1 MSKTKTKGITTAY
14 WNIRRHQM
22 GPIQISKLPQA
33 NCLGAEIDET
43 CNWFREQCRFFSRRK
58 IRGGEKSPGLTSKL
72 ENVCWPRTQLSANKI
87 IWGFAAIF
95 SFILEI
101 LKHHLLVRQVQY
113 HKFSLKC
120 LSLREKTKVKKV
132 KSDKKWIVCG
142 FHFEEYHFKRESDR
156 EGRENGDQQ
165 REIRLWESV
174 GDLQRKGKQSGRE
187 ERA

>member
-1 MSKTKTKGITTAY
+1 MSKTKTKEITTAY
-14 WNIRRHQM
+14 WNIRKHHV
-22 GPIQISKLPQA
+22 GPIEISKLPQA

>member
-1 MSKTKTKGITTAY
+1 MCAD
-14 WNIRRHQM
+14 
-22 GPIQISKLPQA
+22 L
-33 NCLGAEIDET
+33 
-43 CNWFREQCRFFSRRK
+43 
-58 IRGGEKSPGLTSKL
+58 
-72 ENVCWPRTQLSANKI
+72 VLSYRQNKI
-87 IWGFAAIF
+87 IGGFAAIF

-101 LKHHLLVRQVQY
+101 QKHHLLVRQVQY

-120 LSLREKTKVKKV
+120 LCLREKTKVKKV
-132 KSDKKWIVCG
+132 KSDKKRIVCG

>member
-1 MSKTKTKGITTAY
+1 MSKTKTKEITTAY
-14 WNIRRHQM
+14 WNIRKHHM
-22 GPIQISKLPQA
+22 GPIEISKLPQA

-43 CNWFREQCRFFSRRK
+43 CNWFREQCRFFSWRK
-58 IRGGEKSPGLTSKL
+58 IRGGEKSPVLMSKL
-72 ENVCWPRTQLSANKI
+72 ENVCWPLSYRQNKI

-101 LKHHLLVRQVQY
+101 PKHHLLVRQVQY

-120 LSLREKTKVKKV
+120 LCLREKTKVKKV
-132 KSDKKWIVCG
+132 KSDKKRIVCG

-156 EGRENGDQQ
+156 EVRENGDQQ

-174 GDLQRKGKQSGRE
+174 RDLQRKGKQSGRE